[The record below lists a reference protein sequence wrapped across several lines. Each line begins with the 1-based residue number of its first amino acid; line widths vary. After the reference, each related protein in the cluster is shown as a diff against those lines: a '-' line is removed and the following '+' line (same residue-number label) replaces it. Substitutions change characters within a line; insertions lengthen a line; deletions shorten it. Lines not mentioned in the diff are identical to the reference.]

1 MFVFDIE
8 TLAVEST
15 SVILS
20 MACTHFE
27 PDLKPGP
34 DELRQNTIFIKLNVE
49 DQIQRLKRVI
59 QKDTLQWWSKQC
71 LNVKNKSLK
80 PSELDVL
87 AEDGLKTLKQ
97 WKENY
102 PQSAKAWVWARG
114 NLDQCV
120 LSSLETAVG
129 FDTVFPHYRWRDIR
143 TAVDFLYNTTNGYCK
158 VDYPGFDSDLHIT
171 KHDPVDDCILDAMML
186 MYGRTNE

>member
-1 MFVFDIE
+1 MFVFDVE

-27 PDLKPGP
+27 PDLKPSP
-34 DELRQNTIFIKLNVE
+34 DDLRKNTFFAKLNSE
-49 DQIQRLKRVI
+49 DQIKRLGRVY

-80 PSELDVL
+80 PSENDLL
-87 AEDGLKTLKQ
+87 AEDALIQLKK
-97 WKENY
+97 WKEQY
-102 PQSAKAWVWARG
+102 TQSAKAWVWARG

-120 LSSLETAVG
+120 LSSLETRVG
-129 FDTVFPHYRWRDIR
+129 FEPVFPHYIWRDVR
-143 TAVDFLYNTTNGYCK
+143 TAVDFLYNTKNGYCK